1 MLDLTCT
8 PDELLRPIASVLD
21 AALPHAPGLRPE
33 DVMVVGAACR
43 DILHHALGHRFPT
56 SATHDLDLALAL
68 SSWDAYRSVAA
79 AFPKVGDT
87 GIRFDIAQTV
97 VDLLPFGDIEQ
108 PEGEAQPP
116 TRSEPFSVW
125 AFEEI
130 FAAAQP
136 VTLPTGATAKI
147 PTVAG
152 FAATKLGAWLDRS
165 EWLEVKDARD
175 LALTAYWYEHSNEV
189 RDRLY
194 DTETGNTALLAHEAD
209 VPRAAAHLLGIDIG
223 ATIGEQRNA
232 ELTARWPGNLELL
245 VREFI
250 VAGRPAPSEARR
262 HAVIDALTSGIIRSC
277 DL

>member
-1 MLDLTCT
+1 MFDPTST
-8 PDELLRPIASVLD
+8 PDELLQPIANVLE
-21 AALPHAPGLRPE
+21 AALPRAPGLRPD

-43 DILHHALGHRFPT
+43 DVLHHALGHRFAT

-68 SSWDAYRSVAA
+68 SSWGAYRSLATT
-79 AFPKVGDT
+79 FPKVGNT
-87 GIRFDIAQTV
+87 GIRFNIAETI
-97 VDLLPFGDIEQ
+97 VDLLPFGDIEE

-136 VTLPTGATAKI
+136 LALPTGAAVKI

-152 FAATKLGAWLDRS
+152 YAAMKLGAWLDRS

-175 LALTAYWYEHSNEV
+175 LALAAYWYEHSTEV

-194 DTETGNTALLAHEAD
+194 DTDAGNTALLAEEAD
-209 VPRAAAHLLGIDIG
+209 VPRAAAYLLGIDI
-223 ATIGEQRNA
+223 ATTIGERRLA
-232 ELTARWPGNLELL
+232 ELITRWPGNLELL
-245 VREFI
+245 VGEFA
-250 VAGRPAPSEARR
+250 VPGKAAAGETRR
-262 HAVIDALTSGIIRSC
+262 RDIIDALTSGITGRRGR
-277 DL
+277 